1 MRISDWSSDVCS
13 SDLPGD
19 GGGRC
24 RPYPARGL
32 DRLRHF
38 SPRHQW
44 GWTVSKFGISPAR
57 KRVIVIGAAVIL
69 VVAIAA
75 IWVKRAGNGDEAL
88 VLYGN
93 VDIREVQLAF
103 RQPGRVAEMAF
114 QEGDV
119 VTAGTRM
126 ALLDAQPYEDALAAA
141 EAAVRVAQA
150 EVDKLHG
157 GLRPQEVAQTR
168 EALNRARAAATE
180 AGRHYERQA
189 GLMRSEE
196 HTSELQSLMRIS
208 YAVFTLKK

>member
-1 MRISDWSSDVCS
+1 MW
-13 SDLPGD
+13 
-19 GGGRC
+19 
-24 RPYPARGL
+24 
-32 DRLRHF
+32 
-38 SPRHQW
+38 
-44 GWTVSKFGISPAR
+44 
-57 KRVIVIGAAVIL
+57 AAVML
-69 VVAIAA
+69 GVAHGGSG
-75 IWVKRAGNGDEAL
+75 VKRAGNGDDAL

-93 VDIREVQLAF
+93 VDSREGQLVF

-189 GLMRSEE
+189 GRSEE
-196 HTSELQSLMRIS
+196 HTSELQSLMS
-208 YAVFTLKK
+208 TS

>member
-13 SDLPGD
+13 SDL
-19 GGGRC
+19 
-24 RPYPARGL
+24 
-32 DRLRHF
+32 
-38 SPRHQW
+38 
-44 GWTVSKFGISPAR
+44 GISPAR

-119 VTAGTRM
+119 VTAGNRR
-126 ALLDAQPYEDALAAA
+126 ALIDAKA
-141 EAAVRVAQA
+141 
-150 EVDKLHG
+150 
-157 GLRPQEVAQTR
+157 
-168 EALNRARAAATE
+168 
-180 AGRHYERQA
+180 
-189 GLMRSEE
+189 RSEE
-196 HTSELQSLMRIS
+196 GRVGKECGSACRARGSP
-208 YAVFTLKK
+208 

>member
-1 MRISDWSSDVCS
+1 
-13 SDLPGD
+13 
-19 GGGRC
+19 
-24 RPYPARGL
+24 
-32 DRLRHF
+32 
-38 SPRHQW
+38 
-44 GWTVSKFGISPAR
+44 
-57 KRVIVIGAAVIL
+57 
-69 VVAIAA
+69 
-75 IWVKRAGNGDEAL
+75 
-88 VLYGN
+88 
-93 VDIREVQLAF
+93 
-103 RQPGRVAEMAF
+103 MAF

-150 EVDKLHG
+150 EVDRLHG

-189 GLMRSEE
+189 GLMPRSEE

-208 YAVFTLKK
+208 YAVFCLKKK